1 MKIKHFILA
10 SLVLSSLCFG
20 SAALAQNN
28 DISVLVDNEAVTF
41 DQPPVIQNDR
51 TLVPIRAVFEKA
63 GATVDWNGDTH
74 TAIITGKGHVVQIG
88 VGNSYMFKDGK
99 SIPLDVPATVIND
112 RTLIPVRAISEAM
125 DFGVTWNG
133 YKKTVLIATDNKP
146 YRAFVGINRGF
157 RSLTDIAEYYI
168 DGECTNLEVDI
179 DGNGTNE
186 AIDFMSTLS
195 IPNANYSV
203 LSINGIDYTGD
214 LATKMDSIGAIAVV
228 KVTDNK
234 KLFVIV
240 ENADV
245 KVAHFYT
252 FDGMTLSPIKDAN
265 GKDASIIYKK
275 DIFFDE
281 VKFAISDLYGICC
294 TDIMITGS
302 YFDFS
307 GENMGFFRLSTVK
320 DIIPVNLNVVY
331 NDDMLF
337 RLISTK
343 DYKEGVYGSIE
354 TFDLINSSQL
364 TSFTLLDIYVDK
376 TDPSYIEFF
385 VETPQGER
393 FVLMPY
399 CV

>member
-1 MKIKHFILA
+1 MKTRKIIGTLLVMFALFAA
-10 SLVLSSLCFG
+10 SAVY
-20 SAALAQNN
+20 AQN
-28 DISVLVDNEAVTF
+28 DIGVMVDNEEVTF
-41 DQPPVIQNDR
+41 DQPPVILNDR

-74 TAIITGKGHVVQIG
+74 TAIITGKGHIVQIG

-133 YKKTVLIATDNKP
+133 YKRTVLIATDNKP

-157 RSLTDIAEYYI
+157 RSLSDVAEYYI
-168 DGECTNLEVDI
+168 DGECVNLEVDI
-179 DGNGTNE
+179 NGDGKNE
-186 AIDFMSTLS
+186 AIDFMNTLNIS
-195 IPNANYSV
+195 AANYSV
-203 LSINGIDYTGD
+203 LSIDGIDYTED
-214 LATKMDSIGAIAVV
+214 LSAKMESIGAIAVV
-228 KVTDNK
+228 RAMDTDK
-234 KLFVIV
+234 KLFVII
-240 ENADV
+240 ENTDV
-245 KVAHFYT
+245 KIAHFYT
-252 FDGMTLSPIKDAN
+252 FDGMTLSPVKDTS
-265 GKDASIIYKK
+265 GKDASIMYKK
-275 DIFFDE
+275 DLLFDE

-302 YFDFS
+302 YFQFNDNTMSFY
-307 GENMGFFRLSTVK
+307 RLSTVK
-320 DIIPVNLNVVY
+320 DIIPATLNVVHS
-331 NDDMLF
+331 DDMLF
-337 RLISTK
+337 RLIST
-343 DYKEGVYGSIE
+343 DTYAEGTYGALE
-354 TFDLINSSQL
+354 KFDLINSSQL

-385 VETPQGER
+385 VETPEGER